1 MRFRQGLMVAAAVAV
16 LAPLSAT
23 GAAAA
28 SPDDELKRVRAA
40 TAKYHSEKLAIKHGY
55 LRTDECVP
63 GMGYHY
69 VNPARF
75 TSTDPLKPG
84 ALIYA
89 PHKDGKSRKLIAV
102 EYFVIDEDQDVETHN
117 TVIPSMFGKQYD
129 GPMPGHAPGMPVHY
143 DLHAY
148 VWTNN
153 PNGVLATWNPNVV
166 CPPH

>member
-1 MRFRQGLMVAAAVAV
+1 MRLRRGLTVAAAVAV
-16 LAPLSAT
+16 LAPLGAA

-28 SPDDELKRVRAA
+28 SHDELKRVRAA
-40 TAKYHSEKLAIKHGY
+40 TAKYHSEKMAIKHGY
-55 LRTDECVP
+55 LPTDECVP

-75 TSTDPLKPG
+75 TSTDPRTPG

-89 PHKDGKSRKLIAV
+89 PHKDGKNRKLIAV
-102 EYFVIDEDQDVETHN
+102 EYFVIDEDQDVRTHN
-117 TVIPSMFGKQYD
+117 RVIPSMFGKQYD

-153 PNGVLATWNPNVV
+153 PNGVLATWNPHVV